1 MALAVCR
8 SSRLYTQKEINM
20 IEIAA
25 KEVVFHFNKKH
36 LEDATIPA
44 WVLKC
49 NGKTWY
55 VNHVTCEL
63 PWSTK
68 ETPNNSH
75 TKGAIKVKRA
85 WVQIDDLNNATLVK
99 LTRDHEKQAKVKA
112 QEAVIVG
119 WINARWSSHMD
130 QVPHSEIQL
139 LESGGCSA
147 DWWACELYSEED
159 WAAINLQLYPH
170 VRRFMP
176 NEWQFKDY
184 QSGMGTSMHD
194 VD

>member
-1 MALAVCR
+1 
-8 SSRLYTQKEINM
+8 M

-36 LEDATIPA
+36 LEDATIPP
-44 WVLKC
+44 WCLKMQ
-49 NGKTWY
+49 GKTWY

-68 ETPNNSH
+68 ETPHGS

-85 WVQIDDLNNATLVK
+85 WVQIDSDNNATLTK
-99 LTRDHEKQAKVKA
+99 LTLAHEKQAKQKA
-112 QEAVIVG
+112 TEVIIVG
-119 WINARWSSHMD
+119 WTNARWSSQMH

-139 LESGGCSA
+139 LESGGCSS

-159 WAAINLQLYPH
+159 WAAINLQCYPH

-184 QSGMGTSMHD
+184 QSGAGMSESEMQSTD
-194 VD
+194 

>member
-1 MALAVCR
+1 
-8 SSRLYTQKEINM
+8 M

-25 KEVVFHFNKKH
+25 KEVTFSFNKKH
-36 LEDATIPA
+36 LEDATIPP

-68 ETPNNSH
+68 ETPHGS

-85 WVQIDDLNNATLVK
+85 LVQIDDDNQATLVK
-99 LTRDHEKQAKVKA
+99 LTAEAEKRVKQQAQDA
-112 QEAVIVG
+112 IIIG
-119 WINARWSSHMD
+119 WKNSRLSTYMD
-130 QVPHSEIQL
+130 QVRHSEIQL
-139 LESGGCSA
+139 LEAGGCTS
-147 DWWACELYSEED
+147 DWWACEIYSEED

-184 QSGMGTSMHD
+184 QSGAGVPASD
-194 VD
+194 VI

>member
-1 MALAVCR
+1 
-8 SSRLYTQKEINM
+8 M

-25 KEVVFHFNKKH
+25 KEVIFHFNKKS
-36 LEDATIPA
+36 LVDASVPA
-44 WVLKC
+44 WCLKMQ
-49 NGKTWY
+49 GKTWY

-68 ETPNNSH
+68 ETPQG
-75 TKGAIKVKRA
+75 TTQGAIKIKRA
-85 WVQIDDLNNATLVK
+85 LVQIDDLNQATIIK
-99 LTRDHEKQAKVKA
+99 LTREHEQRAKERE
-112 QEAVIVG
+112 QEAIIVG
-119 WINARWSSHMD
+119 WTNAVWSAHMD
-130 QVPHSEIQL
+130 QVRHSEIHL
-139 LESGGCSA
+139 LESGGCSS

-184 QSGMGTSMHD
+184 QSGLGEPVSDAESTH
-194 VD
+194 